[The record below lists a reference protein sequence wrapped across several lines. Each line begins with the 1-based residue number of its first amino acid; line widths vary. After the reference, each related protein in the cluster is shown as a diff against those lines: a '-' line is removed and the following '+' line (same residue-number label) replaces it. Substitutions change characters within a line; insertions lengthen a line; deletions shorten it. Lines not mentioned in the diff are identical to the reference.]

1 MNWKKRVTSLVL
13 AVCLLAGMLPTMAFA
28 TETPRAEKETSVAG
42 MPFTDVEAGSWYS
55 DAVQYVYDNKLM
67 NGTAPTKF

>member
-28 TETPRAEKETSVAG
+28 TETPRAEKNCATPCAG
-42 MPFTDVEAGSWYS
+42 
-55 DAVQYVYDNKLM
+55 NR
-67 NGTAPTKF
+67 

>member
-28 TETPRAEKETSVAG
+28 AE
-42 MPFTDVEAGSWYS
+42 
-55 DAVQYVYDNKLM
+55 
-67 NGTAPTKF
+67 